1 MLYREGQI
9 IGVSRIQW
17 DPRGTDEDPKCLFS
31 DHKKNRIEIRPL
43 YEIKKG
49 IFIFQIGRHKNHNL
63 KPKFVDF
70 GLNFVHDKN
79 NFNNPLLQV
88 GSGSNENSNGSGCG
102 GLNSTDPSGSS
113 SLVVTYVILRPI
125 PLMLLPPP

>member
-70 GLNFVHDKN
+70 GLNFVQDETI
-79 NFNNPLLQV
+79 FPLLQAKNQRIRPDPDPDPDPHLPR
-88 GSGSNENSNGSGCG
+88 GSL
-102 GLNSTDPSGSS
+102 GLPNRTTTPATAG
-113 SLVVTYVILRPI
+113 T
-125 PLMLLPPP
+125 PLGPPKFKGY